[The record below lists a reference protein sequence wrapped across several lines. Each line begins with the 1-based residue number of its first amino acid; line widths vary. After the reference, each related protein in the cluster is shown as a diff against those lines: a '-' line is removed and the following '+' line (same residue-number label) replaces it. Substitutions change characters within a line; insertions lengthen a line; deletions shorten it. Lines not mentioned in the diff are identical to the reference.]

1 MTRILSLFVVF
12 MLTGALAFSQSRV
25 VTGRVTTADGVAV
38 PFASISINGL
48 KNAGTVSDD
57 NGAFSLK
64 VKTGDI
70 LNISGNGVQSSK
82 ITVGEGNTANISLKR
97 SNAELSTVVVTSLGQ
112 RTKAASIGYSVASI
126 KTGELNQAKVVN
138 LQNGLTGKVSGLNVQ
153 SVNSGVFGDTRIT
166 LRAIRSLTG
175 NNQPLLVLDGIPVS
189 LSQINNISPNDIAD
203 VSILKSNS
211 AAALYG
217 QDGSNG
223 AIIVTT
229 KKGSRSKPTINIGT
243 TVQFEKLSFLPSLQ
257 HEYGPGETEGD
268 GVTAYNGVIVPLG
281 FPVYDAFTNNSFGPR
296 YDGSRVKLVDVLE
309 DGSQQY
315 VDYKDLGNEKF
326 NFFNT
331 GVTVQNDI
339 SISGGDDK
347 SRYYL
352 SAQDANI
359 KGTIPK
365 DVNRRTSFR
374 FNAGRDFGK
383 LTTSFNTN
391 YTLQNYSIV
400 DQSRSQFDDIYTSV
414 IKTAGHVPLTSYK
427 DWKNN
432 PFATV
437 DGYYNAFGFNPY
449 MLIDIDR
456 QVGKRTNLIASTDL
470 AYKFNSN
477 FTFNYR
483 LGTTV
488 ANTITKTNKGAIT
501 FSPYIKANGNKH
513 GGASDN
519 NGSVT
524 DFSSNSTRISSD
536 AFLTYT
542 KTVGKL
548 SIDALLGN
556 SIIQR
561 EYKSINIF
569 GDNLIVPGLN
579 NVSNSTGKPELT
591 ELNYKIRTVGNYA
604 KLDFGFDKKFYV
616 GFTGRRD
623 QDSRLPLNNNS
634 FFYPSVNG
642 AIIINELIP
651 ALKNSTKI
659 SLIKVRG
666 TWAKSGNVNL
676 GTSAADFEGAY
687 QLTAGLNLTG
697 QFPLTSTSY
706 SVGDALKD
714 PNIRPEFVVTKEV
727 GLELGFLKNRI
738 SFEVTAFTQNNTDQ
752 VIDISLPTSTG
763 FGTSKLNAASFVNRG
778 IEFDLKLAP
787 LVNLGKF
794 RLDFK
799 TNLTLSDSKVN
810 SIYQDLK
817 EVTIGNLNTVAL
829 GKPAYVLK
837 LTDFKRAP
845 DGRVIVDAVTG
856 TPSADPSPKQF
867 GNTLPKYILGVSP
880 TLSYGGLSITA
891 VIEARGGNF
900 IYNDIGGD
908 LVFNGIGKQT
918 TNFNRQPFVW
928 PNSVIDIGG
937 GKYQDNTN
945 ITTKSGN
952 ASFWATSLF
961 ANNIQSLYY
970 TSANF
975 IKLREVSLSYNFP
988 IELLGQQ
995 KTFKAASITFSGRNL
1010 LLFVPKS
1017 NQYTDP
1023 EFGNTTGNA
1032 TGVNTTGQTP
1042 PTRVMGVTVNLTF

>member
-1 MTRILSLFVVF
+1 MTRILSLFVMF
-12 MLTGALAFSQSRV
+12 MLFGVLAFAQTRV
-25 VTGRVTTADGVAV
+25 VTGKVTTTEGVAV
-38 PFASISINGL
+38 PFASISIDGQ
-48 KNAGTVSDD
+48 KNTGTVSDD
-57 NGAFSLK
+57 NGFFSLK
-64 VKTGDI
+64 SKTNDV
-70 LNISGNGVQSSK
+70 LTVSGNGVKSSQ
-82 ITVGEGNTANISLKR
+82 ITVGEGNIVNASLQR

-126 KTGELNQAKVVN
+126 KSGELNQAKVVN

-175 NNQPLLVLDGIPVS
+175 NNQPLLVVDGIPVS

-229 KKGSRSKPTINIGT
+229 KKGSRTKPTINIGT

-257 HEYGPGETEGD
+257 REYGPGETEGD
-268 GVTAYNGVIVPLG
+268 GVTVYNGVVVPLG

-296 YDGSRVKLVDVLE
+296 YDGSRVKLGDSLA
-309 DGSQQY
+309 DGRQQY
-315 VDYKDLGNEKF
+315 VTYSDLGNEKF
-326 NFFNT
+326 KFFNT
-331 GVTVQNDI
+331 GVTIQNDI
-339 SISGGDDK
+339 SISGGDER
-347 SRYYL
+347 SRYYV

-391 YTLQNYSIV
+391 YTLQNYDIV
-400 DQSRSQFDDIYTSV
+400 DQSRGGFDDIYTSV

-427 DWKNN
+427 DWRNN
-432 PFATV
+432 PFATL

-470 AYKFNSN
+470 TYKFNNN
-477 FTFNYR
+477 FSFTYR

-488 ANTITKTNKGAIT
+488 ANTISKTHKGAIT
-501 FSPYIKANGNKH
+501 FSAFTKATGNKH
-513 GGASDN
+513 GGATDN
-519 NGSVT
+519 NASVT

-542 KTVGKL
+542 KTLGKFT
-548 SIDALLGN
+548 IDGLLGN

-569 GDNLIVPGLN
+569 GDNLIVPELY

-623 QDSRLPLNNNS
+623 QDSRLPLEKNS

-642 AIIINELIP
+642 AIIINEIVP
-651 ALKNSTKI
+651 ALRNSTKL
-659 SLIKVRG
+659 SLFKVRG

-676 GTSAADFEGAY
+676 GTSVADYEGAY

-714 PNIRPEFVVTKEV
+714 PKIRPEFVVTKEV
-727 GLELGFLKNRI
+727 GLELGFLKNKI
-738 SFEVTAFTQNNTDQ
+738 NLEVTAFTQSNTDQ
-752 VIDISLPTSTG
+752 VVDISLPTSTG
-763 FGTSKLNAASFVNRG
+763 FATSKLNAASFVNRG
-778 IEFDLKLAP
+778 LEFDLKLTP
-787 LVNLGKF
+787 LLNFGKF
-794 RLDFK
+794 RFDFK
-799 TNLTLSDSKVN
+799 TNLSLSDSKVN

-817 EVTIGNLNTVAL
+817 EVTIGNLNTVAI

-837 LTDFKRAP
+837 LTDFKRNP
-845 DGRVIVDAVTG
+845 DGKVIVDAVSG
-856 TPSADPSPKQF
+856 LPSADPSPKQF
-867 GNTLPKYILGVSP
+867 GNTLPKYILGLSP
-880 TLSYGGLSITA
+880 TISIGGLSITA

-908 LVFNGIGKQT
+908 LVFNGIAKQT
-918 TNFNRQPFVW
+918 TNYNRQPFVW
-928 PNSVIDIGG
+928 PNSVVEVSP
-937 GKYQDNTN
+937 GKFQENTN

-952 ASFWATSLF
+952 ASFWATSFF

-975 IKLREVSLSYNFP
+975 VKLREVSLSYNFP
-988 IELLGQQ
+988 VELLGQQ

-1042 PTRVMGVTVNLTF
+1042 PTRVMGLTVNLTF